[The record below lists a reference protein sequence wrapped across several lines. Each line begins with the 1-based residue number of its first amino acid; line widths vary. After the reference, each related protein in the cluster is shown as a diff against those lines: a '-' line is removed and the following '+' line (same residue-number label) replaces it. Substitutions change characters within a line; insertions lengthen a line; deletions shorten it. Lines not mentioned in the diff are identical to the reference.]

1 MPTRAVQ
8 SCPQRDTTTAF
19 AAGDLPDV
27 QRRDAEAHLE
37 QCEACRAVY
46 RELTEGR
53 FPRFSGYTILS
64 ELGRGGFGVVYKAF
78 HHGKARAEALKVLF
92 STTPLRE
99 AYFENEVH
107 LVAKLRHPNIAT
119 LYEARLDNPPL
130 YYAMEFVAGQQ
141 LDEYIRARDV
151 SLEERIKIIQAVG
164 AAVDYAHR
172 EGVVHR
178 DLKPQNIIIDADG
191 QPRIVDFGIA
201 KRLGLTRETSAP
213 PVGPPPPR
221 EGPLGTY
228 GYMAPEQIA
237 GQAVD
242 ARADVYGLGV
252 LLFHV
257 ITGQPA
263 RFAAQIERLTAIL
276 REREVNRADDLAAI
290 IACCVHAKPEQRYA
304 TCAALVEDL
313 ERYLAGHEIRAR
325 RDAPA
330 SDRLARI
337 TALVLRNHPRAVQV
351 LLTAFAAALLS
362 VTFWRVEARWMGPA
376 RGRTPTALIGFTAG
390 TLQALQNGQIGSD
403 LPGLSAGDRKSWRL
417 LYGRLMEKLAAA
429 RPRVVVWDYYFPDC
443 RPEYDE
449 GFVRGV
455 RALGVPVVVGTEKL
469 DVNGEPVLCPALRGV
484 VHGWGV
490 LVSDRPESLGL
501 EIAMPLAVQH
511 EFGPPSPSLAVAA
524 FAAARFPDSDVD
536 IRVQPHRLD
545 LGYRRGATPAEQRR
559 RRSEIDTLPVF
570 DTAPPRQGDTRFEAG
585 DQILNGRVRVD
596 EAPQWAG
603 RAIPVEQVLAADA
616 DQLRGWFGDHA
627 VVIGQMMPGADWH
640 ALASGQHVFGC
651 EVQAAALENL
661 LSQVQIARL
670 TPGMVVLRVC
680 GWCAVAALLVS
691 LIPTRATRSPRLGLA
706 IGLSSFALGIALASR
721 AGLGATT
728 RESGEVAIALC
739 AFFAVA
745 GPILAVKLLHQ
756 RQLHL
761 TPGPVWSP
769 DGTTGSTTWA
779 GTPARRESGL

>member
-1 MPTRAVQ
+1 
-8 SCPQRDTTTAF
+8 
-19 AAGDLPDV
+19 
-27 QRRDAEAHLE
+27 
-37 QCEACRAVY
+37 
-46 RELTEGR
+46 
-53 FPRFSGYTILS
+53 
-64 ELGRGGFGVVYKAF
+64 
-78 HHGKARAEALKVLF
+78 
-92 STTPLRE
+92 
-99 AYFENEVH
+99 
-107 LVAKLRHPNIAT
+107 
-119 LYEARLDNPPL
+119 
-130 YYAMEFVAGQQ
+130 
-141 LDEYIRARDV
+141 
-151 SLEERIKIIQAVG
+151 
-164 AAVDYAHR
+164 
-172 EGVVHR
+172 
-178 DLKPQNIIIDADG
+178 
-191 QPRIVDFGIA
+191 
-201 KRLGLTRETSAP
+201 
-213 PVGPPPPR
+213 
-221 EGPLGTY
+221 
-228 GYMAPEQIA
+228 
-237 GQAVD
+237 
-242 ARADVYGLGV
+242 
-252 LLFHV
+252 
-257 ITGQPA
+257 
-263 RFAAQIERLTAIL
+263 
-276 REREVNRADDLAAI
+276 
-290 IACCVHAKPEQRYA
+290 
-304 TCAALVEDL
+304 
-313 ERYLAGHEIRAR
+313 
-325 RDAPA
+325 
-330 SDRLARI
+330 
-337 TALVLRNHPRAVQV
+337 
-351 LLTAFAAALLS
+351 
-362 VTFWRVEARWMGPA
+362 
-376 RGRTPTALIGFTAG
+376 
-390 TLQALQNGQIGSD
+390 
-403 LPGLSAGDRKSWRL
+403 
-417 LYGRLMEKLAAA
+417 
-429 RPRVVVWDYYFPDC
+429 
-443 RPEYDE
+443 
-449 GFVRGV
+449 
-455 RALGVPVVVGTEKL
+455 
-469 DVNGEPVLCPALRGV
+469 
-484 VHGWGV
+484 
-490 LVSDRPESLGL
+490 
-501 EIAMPLAVQH
+501 
-511 EFGPPSPSLAVAA
+511 
-524 FAAARFPDSDVD
+524 VD

-691 LIPTRATRSPRLGLA
+691 LIPTRATRSPRLALA